1 MKEAI
6 VMIPNKL
13 GMHARS
19 AAAFAKL
26 AANFASQVEVEKDS
40 MRANGKS
47 IMELLTVAAA
57 MGSQITIRTHGVDES
72 AAIAALTALVEDGF
86 GEHP

>member
-1 MKEAI
+1 
-6 VMIPNKL
+6 MIPNKL

-26 AANFASQVEVEKDS
+26 AATFASTIEVEKDS

-57 MGSQITIRTHGVDES
+57 MGSQITVRATGEDEE
-72 AAIAALTALVEDGF
+72 AAIAALAALVENGF
-86 GEHP
+86 GELP

>member
-1 MKEAI
+1 MKEEK
-6 VMIPNKL
+6 VTIPNKL

-26 AANFASQVEVEKDS
+26 ASTFASTIEVEKDS

-57 MGSQITIRTHGVDES
+57 MGSQITVRATGEDED
-72 AAIAALTALVEDGF
+72 AAIAALAALVENGF
-86 GEHP
+86 GELP

>member
-1 MKEAI
+1 MKEEK
-6 VMIPNKL
+6 VTIPNKL

-26 AANFASQVEVEKDS
+26 AATFASHVEVEKDS

-57 MGSQITIRTHGVDES
+57 MGSQIMVRAAGADED
-72 AAIAALTALVEDGF
+72 AALQALVALVEDGF

>member
-1 MKEAI
+1 MKEEK
-6 VMIPNKL
+6 VTIPNKL

-26 AANFASQVEVEKDS
+26 ASTFASHVEVEKDS

-57 MGSQITIRTHGVDES
+57 MGSQITVKAAGADEE
-72 AAIAALTALVEDGF
+72 AAIAALVALVEDGF

>member
-1 MKEAI
+1 MKEEK
-6 VMIPNKL
+6 VTVPNKL

-26 AANFASQVEVEKDS
+26 ASAFASTIEVEKDS

-57 MGSQITIRTHGVDES
+57 MGSQITVRAHGVDE
-72 AAIAALTALVEDGF
+72 ATAIASLVALVEDGF

>member
-1 MKEAI
+1 MKEEK
-6 VMIPNKL
+6 VTIPNKL

-26 AANFASQVEVEKDS
+26 ASTFASTIEVEKDS

-57 MGSQITIRTHGVDES
+57 MGSQITVRATGEDEE
-72 AAIAALTALVEDGF
+72 AAIAALAALVENGF
-86 GEHP
+86 GELP

>member
-1 MKEAI
+1 MKEEK
-6 VMIPNKL
+6 VTIPNRL

-26 AANFASQVEVEKDS
+26 ATSFASSIEVEKDS

-57 MGSQITIRTHGVDES
+57 MGSQITVKASGADED
-72 AAIAALTALVEDGF
+72 AAIAALVALVNDGF